1 MRNIIYI
8 HRIIAWII
16 SFALPAILLFPALS
30 LGQGEELTSYINR
43 YKQNEVI
50 TGYYERYEARPRHE
64 SPLVKRFRSL
74 DREPFAYSST
84 ASMVRNR
91 SLLADSHRAIKFYDN
106 RRCEACHA
114 NQTHDIHTTRANIT
128 CRQCHG
134 PEPIAS
140 NNHYYSPMNPIR
152 RHAYV
157 CAKCHEG
164 ASASFATYVVHE
176 PAAGAISTRDSFPSM
191 YYSYWFMLML
201 LAGTLAF
208 FIPHSLLMGLRELFK
223 KKDK

>member
-1 MRNIIYI
+1 MGNIIYI
-8 HRIIAWII
+8 YRTIAWII
-16 SFALPAILLFPALS
+16 SFGLPAILLFPALS
-30 LGQGEELTSYINR
+30 LGQGEEVASYINR

-50 TGYYERYEARPRHE
+50 TGYYERYEARPRNE
-64 SPLVKRFRSL
+64 SPLVKRFRSV

-91 SLLADSHRAIKFYDN
+91 SLLADSHRGIKFYDN
-106 RRCEACHA
+106 RRCEACHV
-114 NQTHDIHTTRANIT
+114 NETYDIHTTRANIT

-164 ASASFATYVVHE
+164 ANASFATYVVHE
-176 PAAGAISTRDSFPSM
+176 PAAGAISTRDSFPAM
-191 YYSYWFMLML
+191 YYSYWFMLIL
-201 LAGTLAF
+201 LTGTLAF

-223 KKDK
+223 TKKG